1 MTEIPFLNQGTYKMW
16 PKILWNGIA
25 VLCLIIFC
33 NGYADSAGKPD
44 VTRHEAKFLE
54 NAVNLHI
61 EWQSANPVAQIKV
74 SMPNIEREFS
84 VDSYD
89 NKRNPEGY
97 SGEMNV
103 TLNLGFVPVQAFSYV
118 IQLQD
123 ELRLKSQPVTGQ
135 VSPSSLLQSGQ
146 LNQNTLTYPSTQIYP
161 SGQSV
166 QYGPYNQSIPNYQP
180 VQSGQSGQPSQPQ
193 PSVMQI
199 QIQQNVTQ
207 PPAQTNKQQAGAV
220 TVIISPFSVA
230 DAGAMWRV
238 DGGAWKKSGETMT
251 DMVAGVHSID
261 FLDVSGWKKP
271 EPQKIMIETGQ
282 NVSTAATYQK

>member
-1 MTEIPFLNQGTYKMW
+1 MKL
-16 PKILWNGIA
+16 KILWNSIA
-25 VLCLIIFC
+25 VMCLIIFC
-33 NGYADSAGKPD
+33 SVSAETAGKPD

-61 EWQSANPVAQIKV
+61 EWQSVNPVTQVKV
-74 SMPNIEREFS
+74 SMPNVEKEFP

-103 TLNLGFVPVQAFSYV
+103 TLNLGFFPVQTFSYV

-123 ELRLKSQPVTGQ
+123 ELRVKSQPVTGQ
-135 VSPSSLLQSGQ
+135 ISPSSLSQTGQFNQTTQPYPSSTPLYQSGQ
-146 LNQNTLTYPSTQIYP
+146 YGQYYQST
-161 SGQSV
+161 
-166 QYGPYNQSIPNYQP
+166 PNYQP

-207 PPAQTNKQQAGAV
+207 PPAQTNKQQTGAV
-220 TVIISPFSVA
+220 TMIISPFSVA

-238 DGGAWKKSGETMT
+238 DGGVWKKSGETMT
-251 DMVAGVHSID
+251 DVVVGVHAID

-282 NVSTAATYQK
+282 NVSTAATYLK